1 MITLSELQLK
11 EVITINNGK
20 RLGHLS
26 DLEIDPHYGNI
37 LAIIIYLR
45 DGNAFFGKQ
54 EELIIY
60 WEQIITIGDD
70 VILIEERED
79 STVYQHDNI

>member
-45 DGNAFFGKQ
+45 DGNAFFWKARGANY
-54 EELIIY
+54 LLGTNNY
-60 WEQIITIGDD
+60 DW
-70 VILIEERED
+70 
-79 STVYQHDNI
+79 